1 MESKPSHDERE
12 MRKEESEREK
22 FMEIITNGGD
32 ER

>member
-1 MESKPSHDERE
+1 MESKPSHDERK
-12 MRKEESEREK
+12 MRKEESKREK